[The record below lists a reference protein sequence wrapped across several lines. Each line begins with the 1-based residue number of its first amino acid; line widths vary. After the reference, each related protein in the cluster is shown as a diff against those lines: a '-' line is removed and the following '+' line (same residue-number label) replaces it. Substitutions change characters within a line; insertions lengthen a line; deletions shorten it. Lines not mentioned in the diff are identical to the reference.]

1 MPKDWKLYGLVI
13 VVGFVG
19 GYLLAKTAK
28 AGLVYVSQGMP
39 IGESIGTDPTLNF
52 VAGPL
57 S

>member
-13 VVGFVG
+13 GVGFVG

-28 AGLVYVSQGMP
+28 LGLAYVSRGTP

-52 VAGPL
+52 TTGPL